1 MMHAPLPPAG
11 FPPPGLGPPTVA
23 AASNVV
29 LLRHVPSFLSIK
41 EWMAPCGAARK
52 VITAD
57 HISLITMMHGDGAL
71 KLVCAVEY
79 LTSKYNIPIQA
90 QLVPASPDIPL
101 PVPVMDENV
110 TEQVGEQ
117 LWQLWID
124 MKDGKKIESSRCD
137 PPQAVAPTLA
147 NEDSRLDAARVA
159 AAAGG
164 AYDEDADPLNAPAVL
179 EAVKQ
184 FRLQLSKKEQEQKE
198 KRVRIISEK
207 IQQMLPLV
215 EEKMK
220 QERIPAPPMVL
231 PPPMGIPPPMVLP
244 PPVGLPPP
252 PPPPPP
258 PLPGAPPPMG
268 LFVPDELPKESG
280 RRGVSN
286 LPAWMTKDNPE
297 AVGQA
302 QNQADV
308 APAPSHPEGP
318 PRKRPKMDLVVGTSE
333 ENFSPPQDSVELRSF
348 IASQIQELLG
358 EEETTLIDFC
368 FKHVMEGKSY
378 ASLKEELLVVLEED
392 APVFVESLKNK
403 VKGMK

>member
-1 MMHAPLPPAG
+1 
-11 FPPPGLGPPTVA
+11 
-23 AASNVV
+23 
-29 LLRHVPSFLSIK
+29 
-41 EWMAPCGAARK
+41 
-52 VITAD
+52 
-57 HISLITMMHGDGAL
+57 MHGDGAL

-79 LTSKYNIPIQA
+79 LSNKYNIPTQA
-90 QLVPASPDIPL
+90 HLVPASPDIPL
-101 PVPVMDENV
+101 PVPVMDDNV

-124 MKDGKKIESSRCD
+124 MKDGKKIESSRTD
-137 PPQAVAPTLA
+137 PPQAVVPTTLE

-198 KRVRIISEK
+198 KRSRVISEK
-207 IQQMLPLV
+207 IQQVLPIV
-215 EEKMK
+215 KEKMK
-220 QERIPAPPMVL
+220 QERIPERIPAPPMVL
-231 PPPMGIPPPMVLP
+231 PPPMGIPPPPSVVP
-244 PPVGLPPP
+244 PPGGLL
-252 PPPPPP
+252 PPPPP
-258 PLPGAPPPMG
+258 PLPGVTPPVGILAPE
-268 LFVPDELPKESG
+268 ELPKESG

-286 LPAWMTKDNPE
+286 LPAWMTKDNPQ
-297 AVGQA
+297 AVEQA
-302 QNQADV
+302 LNQVDI
-308 APAPSHPEGP
+308 APPLPSHPEGP
-318 PRKRPKMDLVVGTSE
+318 PRKRPKMDLVVSTSE
-333 ENFSPPQDSVELRSF
+333 ENFSPPQDTVELRSF

-403 VKGMK
+403 VKGMT